1 MSAPANKSVFVVLR
15 PAQPVPIEA
24 LVRQARA
31 GRPISRAEFLTRYDA
46 DLQDIERLAAYATE
60 FGLTVHP
67 ERPAW
72 RVVPLS
78 GSPQAIRA
86 AFPGGPARPI
96 PERLADIVHYVWRL
110 RDVGPSKLYGPP
122 PTTPDTDPKPGP
134 RPEDPRALWP
144 EHHYPPDY
152 VRYYGFPAQYDG
164 QGQCVGVLSLMG
176 GYRRAELETFFAELE
191 LPIPE
196 IVDVGDNVWATG
208 PGELW
213 VNYEVSM
220 DLQIAASCAPGAKF
234 VVYFA
239 NADHLDDIDAWYY
252 YKLYSMALFDDV
264 NRPTVLTQS
273 AGMVEN
279 YPGAWTRTEAL
290 VLNDLLA
297 VGACL
302 GVTCCMCSG
311 DAGSL
316 WPVNT
321 FMFDMPSVVV
331 CPTSS
336 PWMLA
341 VGGTTLEIED
351 DKVVG
356 ERVWN
361 RFGDRMFL
369 KYSSSS
375 SNPALPGHLGAS
387 GGGVSMYFELPE
399 WQRKADVPPYRV
411 IEFDNWVFTHSTL
424 FDGRG
429 VPDIS
434 ACADFLNG
442 YQVYLG
448 GHWASGGG
456 TSASAPFIAATI
468 ARINHALGRAV
479 GWLNPALYELV
490 FEHDADI
497 FNRPLGNNGGFTA
510 EPGQRWN
517 PCTGLGSPKGAQL
530 IEALRRWYAQ
540 YDEAPG

>member
-1 MSAPANKSVFVVLR
+1 MSTPASKSVFVVLR
-15 PAQPVPIEA
+15 PAQPVPVETLA
-24 LVRQARA
+24 REARA
-31 GRPISRAEFLTRYDA
+31 GRPITRAEFLARYDA
-46 DLQDIERLAAYATE
+46 SAQDLETLAGYAAE
-60 FGLTVHP
+60 FGLTMSS

-72 RVVPLS
+72 RVVELS
-78 GSPQAIRA
+78 GDVQAIRA
-86 AFPGGPARPI
+86 AFPGGPAQPV

-110 RDVGPSKLYGPP
+110 RDIGPPKPPGPP
-122 PTTPDTDPKPGP
+122 PPTPDTDTTEEAG
-134 RPEDPRALWP
+134 RREGQVDPRALWP
-144 EHHYPPDY
+144 EHHVPPDY
-152 VRYYGFPAQYDG
+152 VRYYGFPEQYDG
-164 QGQCVGVLSLMG
+164 KGQCVGVLSLLG
-176 GYRRAELETFFAELE
+176 GYRQTELETFFAKLE
-191 LPIPE
+191 IPVPE
-196 IVDVGDNVWATG
+196 IVHVGENVWATG

-213 VNYEVSM
+213 LNYEISM
-220 DLQIAASCAPGAKF
+220 DLQIASSCAPGAKF

-239 NADHLDDIDAWYY
+239 NAAHFDDLDPWYY

-279 YPGAWTRTEAL
+279 YPGVWTRAEAMII
-290 VLNDLLA
+290 NELLA

-302 GVTCCMCSG
+302 GVTCCLCSG

-331 CPTSS
+331 FPTSS
-336 PWMLA
+336 PWVLA
-341 VGGTTLEIED
+341 VGGTTLEFEGD
-351 DKVVG
+351 QVVG

-369 KYSSSS
+369 KYRSSAP
-375 SNPALPGHLGAS
+375 NPPLPGHLGAT

-399 WQRKADVPPYRV
+399 WQRKAEVPLYRV
-411 IEFDNWVFTHSTL
+411 IEFDNWVFSKSTV
-424 FDGRG
+424 FEGRG

-456 TSASAPFIAATI
+456 TSASTPFIAAMV

-479 GWLNPALYELV
+479 GWLNPVLYELV
-490 FEHDADI
+490 FERDADV
-497 FNRPLGNNGGFTA
+497 FNRQLGNNAGFTA

-517 PCTGLGSPKGAQL
+517 ACTGLGSPKGAEL
-530 IEALRRWYAQ
+530 IEALRRFYAQ
-540 YDEAPG
+540 YD